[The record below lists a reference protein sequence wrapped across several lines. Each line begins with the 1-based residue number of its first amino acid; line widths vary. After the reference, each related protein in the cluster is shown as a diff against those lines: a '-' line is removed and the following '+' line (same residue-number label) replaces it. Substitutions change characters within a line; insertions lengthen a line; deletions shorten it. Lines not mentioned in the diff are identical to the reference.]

1 MVRISRS
8 VCLMETLGED
18 LLLLAIDPGNGALR
32 HRGRLRFGLMGAELA
47 ALAAVGRIGLSDRR
61 IVVTDATG
69 LSTGDQDLDAALAAL
84 VAARRPPRPST
95 WVGHSRRKI
104 TESYLERLAT
114 AGAVQRQKGA
124 LVTRWPI
131 VDGSRWSAA
140 RAKVDAVALG
150 SGQFDAAEAALAGLV
165 SAIGLSS
172 QLYPGWGNRAVR
184 RRLREIASQQWAAEA
199 VRRAIAAAES
209 ASAAAG

>member
-1 MVRISRS
+1 MSRT

-32 HRGRLRFGLMGAELA
+32 HRGRLRYGLMGAELS
-47 ALAAVGRIGLSDRR
+47 ALAAAGRIDIANGRV
-61 IVVTDATG
+61 VVTDATG
-69 LSTGDQDLDAALAAL
+69 ATTGDQDLDAALAAL
-84 VAARRPPRPST
+84 AAARRPPRPSN
-95 WVGHSRRKI
+95 WVGHARRNI
-104 TESYLERLAT
+104 TESYLERLAA
-114 AGAVQRQKGA
+114 AGSVQRQRGA
-124 LVTRWPI
+124 LLTKWPI
-131 VDGSRWSAA
+131 VDGSRPSAA
-140 RAKVDAVALG
+140 RARVDAVALG
-150 SGQFDAAEAALAGLV
+150 YGQFDAAEAALAGLV

-184 RRLREIASQQWAAEA
+184 RRLREIAAQQWAAEA

>member
-1 MVRISRS
+1 
-8 VCLMETLGED
+8 METLGED

-32 HRGRLRFGLMGAELA
+32 HRSRLRFGLMGAELA
-47 ALAAVGRIGLSDRR
+47 ALAAAGRIDISNGR
-61 IVVTDATG
+61 IVVTDGTGVATG
-69 LSTGDQDLDAALAAL
+69 DEDLDAALAAL
-84 VAARRPPRPST
+84 STARRPPRPSN
-95 WVGHSRRKI
+95 WVSHARRNI
-104 TESYLERLAT
+104 TERYLERLAA
-114 AGAVQRQKGA
+114 AGSVQRQKGA
-124 LVTRWPI
+124 LVTKWPI
-131 VDGSRWSAA
+131 VDGSRPSAA

-150 SGQFDAAEAALAGLV
+150 AGQFDAAEAALAGLI

>member
-1 MVRISRS
+1 
-8 VCLMETLGED
+8 METLGED

-47 ALAAVGRIGLSDRR
+47 ALAAAGRIDISNGR
-61 IVVTDATG
+61 IVVTDGTGVATG
-69 LSTGDQDLDAALAAL
+69 DEDLDAALAAL
-84 VAARRPPRPST
+84 ATARRPPRPSN
-95 WVGHSRRKI
+95 WVSHARRNI
-104 TESYLERLAT
+104 TERYLERLAA
-114 AGAVQRQKGA
+114 AGSVQRQKGA

-131 VDGSRWSAA
+131 VDGSRPSAA

-150 SGQFDAAEAALAGLV
+150 AGQFDAAEAALAGLI

-172 QLYPGWGNRAVR
+172 QLYPGWANRAVR

>member
-1 MVRISRS
+1 
-8 VCLMETLGED
+8 METLGEE

-32 HRGRLRFGLMGAELA
+32 HRSRLRYGLMGAELA
-47 ALAAVGRIGLSDRR
+47 ALAAAGRIGISNGR
-61 IVVTDATG
+61 IVATG
-69 LSTGDQDLDAALAAL
+69 AIGASTGNQDLDAALVAL

-95 WVGHSRRKI
+95 WVSHARKNI
-104 TESYLERLAT
+104 TESYLERLAA

-124 LVTRWPI
+124 LVTKWPI
-131 VDGSRWSAA
+131 VDGSRPSAA

-165 SAIGLSS
+165 SAIGLST

-184 RRLREIASQQWAAEA
+184 RRLREIAAQQWPADA

>member
-1 MVRISRS
+1 
-8 VCLMETLGED
+8 METLGED

-47 ALAAVGRIGLSDRR
+47 ALAAAGRIDISNGR
-61 IVVTDATG
+61 IVVTDGTGVATG
-69 LSTGDQDLDAALAAL
+69 DEDLDAALAAL
-84 VAARRPPRPST
+84 ATARRPPRPSN
-95 WVGHSRRKI
+95 WVSHARRNI
-104 TESYLERLAT
+104 TERYLERLAA
-114 AGAVQRQKGA
+114 AGSVQRQKGA
-124 LVTRWPI
+124 LVTKWPI
-131 VDGSRWSAA
+131 VDGSRPSAA

-150 SGQFDAAEAALAGLV
+150 AGQFDAAEAALAGLI

>member
-1 MVRISRS
+1 
-8 VCLMETLGED
+8 METLGED

-32 HRGRLRFGLMGAELA
+32 HRSRLRFGLMGAELA
-47 ALAAVGRIGLSDRR
+47 ALAAAGRIDISNGK
-61 IVVTDATG
+61 IVVTDGTG
-69 LSTGDQDLDAALAAL
+69 LTTGDQDLDAALAAL
-84 VAARRPPRPST
+84 ATARRPPRPSN
-95 WVGHSRRKI
+95 WVSHARRSI
-104 TESYLERLAT
+104 TESYLQRLAA
-114 AGAVQRQKGA
+114 AGSVQRQKGA
-124 LVTRWPI
+124 LVTKWPI
-131 VDGSRWSAA
+131 VDGSRPSAA

-150 SGQFDAAEAALAGLV
+150 SSQFDAAEAALAGLV

-184 RRLREIASQQWAAEA
+184 RRLREIATQQWPAEA

>member
-1 MVRISRS
+1 
-8 VCLMETLGED
+8 METLGED

-47 ALAAVGRIGLSDRR
+47 ALAAAGRIDISNGR
-61 IVVTDATG
+61 IVVTDGTGVATG
-69 LSTGDQDLDAALAAL
+69 DEDLDAALAAL
-84 VAARRPPRPST
+84 ATARRPPRPSN
-95 WVGHSRRKI
+95 WVSHARRNI
-104 TESYLERLAT
+104 TERYLARLAA
-114 AGAVQRQKGA
+114 AGSVQRQKGA

-131 VDGSRWSAA
+131 VDGSRPSAA

-150 SGQFDAAEAALAGLV
+150 AGHFDAAEAALAGLI